1 MIFIIEND
9 HKIRDRERRRFYK
22 FPLNTCGSAS
32 RYAIE
37 KISDYPV
44 TAIYIPNIDT
54 VPNPIEFCRKLK
66 KAYPSLPLIVTVPK
80 TDKIDLDTLYRVT
93 DNMPNRPLATV
104 RLAEIICELSRL
116 YTGRDFIECKVNS
129 ALKLTIYAHVATVHQ
144 RLLSFN
150 SQALSVLRHL
160 AEAYPRY
167 VPTEELA
174 LCTGVHRGK
183 RSPESVR
190 FQIFK
195 INAKAKART
204 GRPIIV
210 FKRGCGYTVCHR

>member
-9 HKIRDRERRRFYK
+9 YKIRDRERRRFFK

-37 KISDYPV
+37 KIKDYPV

-54 VPNPIEFCRKLK
+54 VPNPIEFCRRVKQT
-66 KAYPSLPLIVTVPK
+66 YPTIPLIVTVPAG
-80 TDKIDLDTLYRVT
+80 DRIDLDTLYRVT
-93 DNMPNRPLATV
+93 DNMPKRGIAAV
-104 RLAEIICELSRL
+104 RLAEIVCELSRL
-116 YTGRDFIECKVNS
+116 YTGRDQIECKVNGD
-129 ALKLTIYAHVATVHQ
+129 LKLTIYAHVATVHQ

-150 SQALSVLRHL
+150 TQALSVLRHL

-174 LCTGVHRGK
+174 ICTGVHHGK

-204 GRPIIV
+204 GFPVIAY
-210 FKRGCGYTVCHR
+210 KRGAGYTVCHR